1 MKKILY
7 LLIFSPALFSQEM
20 LDEVVVSDTRTKKSI
35 KKTGRNVIIINQKEI
50 ELKSNKLFE
59 KSIDS
64 HLKLKNHSDIEK
76 KLYDKNERKNLDY
89 LIENNTE

>member
-7 LLIFSPALFSQEM
+7 LLIFSSALFSQEM

-50 ELKSNKLFE
+50 ELKKE
-59 KSIDS
+59 
-64 HLKLKNHSDIEK
+64 
-76 KLYDKNERKNLDY
+76 Y
-89 LIENNTE
+89 